1 MNVPHVSPASNPE
14 PLLAVREV
22 DAGYG
27 PIQALRAVSLDVHA
41 GEIVALIGANGA
53 GKSSLLMTICGN
65 PPARRGSVVFAGREI
80 TGLPTHQIVRLGIA
94 HVPEGRRVF
103 ARMTVAENLAMG
115 TMAAPLAA
123 LGGRGCVGGDPSVVV
138 LERVYHLFPRL
149 RERARQR
156 AGTLSGGEQQMLA
169 IGRALMAQPRLLL
182 LDEPSLGLAPQI
194 MSRIFATLRAIAREG
209 TTIFLVEQ
217 NANQALQL
225 ADRGYVL
232 VNGCITLT
240 GRGDELLASPA
251 IRQAYLGGH

>member
-1 MNVPHVSPASNPE
+1 MTTPVPSV
-14 PLLAVREV
+14 PLLAVSGV

-27 PIQALRAVSLDVHA
+27 QIRALRGVSLEVHV

-53 GKSSLLMTICGN
+53 GKSTLLMAICGN
-65 PPARRGSVVFAGREI
+65 PPACAGRIDFAGQEI
-80 TGLPTHQIVRLGIA
+80 THLPTHQIARLGVA

-103 ARMTVAENLAMG
+103 ARMTVEENLAMG
-115 TMAAPLAA
+115 LMANPVLSAGF
-123 LGGRGCVGGDPSVVV
+123 GGGSTAQERW
-138 LERVYHLFPRL
+138 ERVWHLFPRL

-169 IGRALMAQPRLLL
+169 IGRALMARPSLLL
-182 LDEPSLGLAPQI
+182 LDEPSLGLAPQ
-194 MSRIFATLRAIAREG
+194 MMHRIFATLRAIAQEG

-232 VNGCITLT
+232 VNGQITLT
-240 GRGDELLASPA
+240 GGGAELLASPE
-251 IRQAYLGGH
+251 IRRAYLGGH